1 MRSELSNRWQCIAG
15 VAALGLCLAV
25 CVHGADVE
33 IVKQG
38 SIKTALSLKGMRV
51 DAQAGSKTF
60 LQVLEADLKRAGWF
74 EIATGGASVE
84 VSGLCRGSDGRLS
97 GQFSVVNTITGKTL
111 LSQSLRATAAEARQ
125 LAHRTADAIVR
136 AVKGVPGIAST
147 QIVMVGAR
155 VGRQDLYL
163 CDADGG
169 RLRRATHDG
178 AVCLSPTW
186 GQGASEILYT
196 SFHNGYPDAYR
207 IDLAGGRRTR
217 LATYPGLN
225 SGAVLSPDGR
235 RIAITLSKDG
245 NPDLY
250 VKDLKSGVLSRIT
263 RTPYAAEASPSWS
276 PDGKQLVFVSD
287 RSGRPQLYV
296 QAVHG
301 KTAKRL
307 TYEGRENAAPDWA
320 SDGRIAYSSRRGGVY
335 EICLYDP
342 VSRRHSQLTDGS
354 ADWEDPSW
362 APDSR
367 HIVCTRT
374 AGYRSHLSILDV
386 LGDPPLRLTSS
397 EGDWYSPDWSSQ

>member
-1 MRSELSNRWQCIAG
+1 MRLELNSQWRG
-15 VAALGLCLAV
+15 VVAMVVLGMSLAASVQA
-25 CVHGADVE
+25 ADVE
-33 IVKQG
+33 IVKAG
-38 SIKTALSLKGMRV
+38 SIKTALSLKGLRAG
-51 DAQAGSKTF
+51 AQAESKTF
-60 LQVLEADLKRAGWF
+60 IQVLRSDLERSGWF
-74 EIATGGASVE
+74 EITAGGASVE
-84 VSGLCRGSDGRLS
+84 VSGFCQASGDRLTGRCR
-97 GQFSVVNTITGKTL
+97 VVNTITGKIL
-111 LSQSLRATAAEARQ
+111 LSEPLRGTLEEPRQ
-125 LAHRTADAIVR
+125 LAHRTADAIVQ

-163 CDADGG
+163 CDADGA
-169 RLRRATHDG
+169 RLRRATSDG
-178 AVCLSPTW
+178 AVCLSPSW
-186 GQGASEILYT
+186 GKGVSEILYT
-196 SFHNGYPDAYR
+196 SLHNGYPDAYR
-207 IDLAGGRRTR
+207 IDLVGGRRTR
-217 LATYPGLN
+217 LAAYPGLN

-235 RIAITLSKDG
+235 RIAVTLSKDG

-250 VKDLKSGVLSRIT
+250 VKELRSGVVSRVT

-276 PDGKQLVFVSD
+276 PDGRQLVFVSD

-296 QAVHG
+296 QPLHG

-307 TYEGRENAAPDWA
+307 TYEGRENAAPDWGA
-320 SDGRIAYSSRRGGVY
+320 DGRIVYSSRRGGVY
-335 EICLYDP
+335 EICMYDP
-342 VSRRHSQLTDGS
+342 VARRHSQLTDGG

-374 AGYRSHLSILDV
+374 AGYRSHLYILDV